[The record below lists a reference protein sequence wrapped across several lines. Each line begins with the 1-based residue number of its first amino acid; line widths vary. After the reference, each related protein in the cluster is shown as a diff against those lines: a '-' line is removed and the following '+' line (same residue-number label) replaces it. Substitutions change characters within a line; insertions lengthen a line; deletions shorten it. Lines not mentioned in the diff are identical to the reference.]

1 MKKKIKE
8 KVIICIPIY
17 VIQLFQE
24 FCLLINIQ
32 VNMILREKYIV
43 VKEYLKYLFL
53 NEKKKSNFKKIK
65 KIFEIIVSVNTII
78 YSFTVYLG
86 SNKK

>member
-1 MKKKIKE
+1 
-8 KVIICIPIY
+8 
-17 VIQLFQE
+17 
-24 FCLLINIQ
+24 
-32 VNMILREKYIV
+32 MILREKYIV

-65 KIFEIIVSVNTII
+65 EIFEIIVSVNTII

>member
-8 KVIICIPIY
+8 KVIICSPIY

-65 KIFEIIVSVNTII
+65 EIFEIIVSVNTII
-78 YSFTVYLG
+78 YSFTVYFG

>member
-65 KIFEIIVSVNTII
+65 EIFKIIVSVNTII